1 MPKHTRPAG
10 PSPGRTRNMPNPG
23 REREH
28 GIMSNQ
34 TAHLSR
40 DEVAAVLAEALPFM
54 QRYAGETVVIKYGGH
69 AMGDADLAEKF
80 CADVVQLKLS
90 GINPVIVHGG
100 GPQIGRML
108 ERLGIAS
115 RFEDGLR
122 ITCAQ
127 TVEVAEMVLSGSVN
141 KQVVNCIRK
150 MGGKAAGIS
159 GKDANLCTA
168 RKLQRRKTDPVS
180 GIDKVI
186 DLGFVGEPVAMD
198 TGIIDVLAQSDVI
211 PVVAPIAVS
220 EKGETLNINADTFA
234 GALAKALRAKRL
246 LLLTDVQGVLD
257 SDGRLL
263 PELSVEEVER
273 LIENGTISGGM
284 IPKVRSCVDVVQGG
298 VEGVIILDGRVPHA
312 VLLELFTARGVGTRI
327 SRHGEEANA

>member
-1 MPKHTRPAG
+1 
-10 PSPGRTRNMPNPG
+10 
-23 REREH
+23 
-28 GIMSNQ
+28 MSSD

-54 QRYAGETVVIKYGGH
+54 QRYAGQTVVIKYGGH
-69 AMGDADLAEKF
+69 AMGDPALAEKF

-108 ERLGIAS
+108 EKLGIAS

-168 RKLQRRKTDPVS
+168 RKLKRKKTDPAS
-180 GIDKVI
+180 GIEKVI
-186 DLGFVGEPVAMD
+186 DLGYVGEPVSMD
-198 TGIIDVLAQSDVI
+198 TDIIDVLADSDVI

-220 EKGETLNINADTFA
+220 EEGETLNINADTFA
-234 GALAKALRAKRL
+234 GSLAKALKAKRL

-257 SDGRLL
+257 GDGKLL
-263 PELSVEEVER
+263 PELSTEEVER
-273 LIENGTISGGM
+273 LIDDGTITGGM
-284 IPKVRSCVDVVQGG
+284 IPKVRSCVEVVEGG

-327 SRHGEEANA
+327 SRRGGGESA

>member
-1 MPKHTRPAG
+1 MNSST
-10 PSPGRTRNMPNPG
+10 S
-23 REREH
+23 
-28 GIMSNQ
+28 
-34 TAHLSR
+34 HLSTN
-40 DEVAAVLAEALPFM
+40 EVASVLAEALPFM
-54 QRYAGETVVIKYGGH
+54 QRYAGQTVVIKYGGH
-69 AMGDADLAEKF
+69 AMGDPALAEKF

-108 ERLGIAS
+108 EKLGIAS

-168 RKLQRRKTDPVS
+168 RKLKRRKTDPVS
-180 GIDKVI
+180 GIEKVI
-186 DLGFVGEPVAMD
+186 DLGYVGEPVRMD
-198 TGIIDVLAQSDVI
+198 TDIIDVLADSDVI

-220 EKGETLNINADTFA
+220 EEGETLNINADTFA
-234 GALAKALRAKRL
+234 GSLAKALKAKRL
-246 LLLTDVQGVLD
+246 LLLTDVKGVLD
-257 SDGRLL
+257 GDGQLI
-263 PELSVEEVER
+263 PELDTEEVER
-273 LIENGTISGGM
+273 LIENGTITGGM
-284 IPKVRSCVDVVQGG
+284 IPKVRSCVEVVKGG

-327 SRHGEEANA
+327 SRQREGDAA

>member
-1 MPKHTRPAG
+1 
-10 PSPGRTRNMPNPG
+10 
-23 REREH
+23 
-28 GIMSNQ
+28 
-34 TAHLSR
+34 
-40 DEVAAVLAEALPFM
+40 
-54 QRYAGETVVIKYGGH
+54 
-69 AMGDADLAEKF
+69 
-80 CADVVQLKLS
+80 
-90 GINPVIVHGG
+90 
-100 GPQIGRML
+100 
-108 ERLGIAS
+108 
-115 RFEDGLR
+115 
-122 ITCAQ
+122 
-127 TVEVAEMVLSGSVN
+127 VLSGSIN

-168 RKLQRRKTDPVS
+168 RKLKRKKTDPAS
-180 GIDKVI
+180 GIEKVI

-220 EKGETLNINADTFA
+220 EEGETLNINADTFA

-257 SDGRLL
+257 GDGRLL
-263 PELSVEEVER
+263 SELSVEEVER

-327 SRHGEEANA
+327 SRHGEKVNA